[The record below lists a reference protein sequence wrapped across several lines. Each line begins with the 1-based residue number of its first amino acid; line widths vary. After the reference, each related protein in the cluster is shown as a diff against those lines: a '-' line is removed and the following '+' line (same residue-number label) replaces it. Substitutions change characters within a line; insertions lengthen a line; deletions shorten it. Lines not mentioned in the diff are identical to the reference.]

1 MGANAQTSVPLFV
14 ANSVLTAAQQNI
26 SAATGV
32 PVFATTVTRDA
43 AFGGSNK
50 VLAEGQLCYLE
61 STDVVQQYNGASW
74 VTVGPASAAGL
85 VPVVP
90 TSVAVS
96 SGTAT
101 ANANGQVT
109 FTTVG
114 SVSLNGVFN
123 STYKNYV
130 VIWSEDTSS
139 VTAVV
144 KFFMRLAG
152 TDNTTASSYITQWI
166 RATSTTVSAAKDTLA
181 YGQIDVSGGTQSFAT
196 LSVFSP
202 AIATPT
208 YFTCFVNTQT
218 STFVEINAA
227 THTQSVAYDG
237 ITFQATSGTM
247 TGTVSI
253 YGYTN

>member
-1 MGANAQTSVPLFV
+1 MPIPAGYTSGQIVQAVP
-14 ANSVLTAAQQNI
+14 
-26 SAATGV
+26 TGIQ
-32 PVFATTVTRDA
+32 
-43 AFGGSNK
+43 S
-50 VLAEGQLCYLE
+50 
-61 STDVVQQYNGASW
+61 
-74 VTVGPASAAGL
+74 GL
-85 VPVVP
+85 VPIVP

-114 SVSLNGVFN
+114 SVSLNGVFS

-139 VTAVV
+139 VQAIT
-144 KFFMRLAG
+144 KFYMRLAG
-152 TDNTTASSYITQWI
+152 TDNTTASSYITQYL
-166 RATSTTVSAAKDTLA
+166 RATSTTASAAKDTLA
-181 YGQIDVSGGTQSFAT
+181 YGQLDVSAGTQSFAT
-196 LSVFSP
+196 LTVFSP

-208 YFTCFVNTQT
+208 YFTNLVNTQT
-218 STFVEINAA
+218 STFVEIHAA

-237 ITFQATSGTM
+237 ITFQANSGTM

-253 YGYTN
+253 YGYIN